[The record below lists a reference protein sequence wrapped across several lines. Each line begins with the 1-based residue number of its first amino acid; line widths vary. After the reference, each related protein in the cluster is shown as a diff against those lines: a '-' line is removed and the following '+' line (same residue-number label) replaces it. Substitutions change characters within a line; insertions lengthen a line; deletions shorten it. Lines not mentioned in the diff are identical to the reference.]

1 MKTAKKIGKARRRN
15 KELNVKS
22 GSARLCTK
30 RWGWGVWGG
39 GTEIEET
46 EAAFK
51 NIFFHHRPS
60 DDPVQSIVK
69 AQKTWIP
76 DSFIN

>member
-1 MKTAKKIGKARRRN
+1 MSNQA
-15 KELNVKS
+15 VQDFVQS
-22 GSARLCTK
+22 
-30 RWGWGVWGG
+30 VGG
-39 GTEIEET
+39 GGGDGEGTEIEET
-46 EAAFK
+46 ETAFK